1 VRIAL
6 ESLATEI
13 SKRDLAELGT
23 LLDQMRFAPIS
34 TMTPRSSTGG
44 STRGVD
50 EYLDATQAGHEK
62 IVAAL
67 RQ

>member
-34 TMTPRSSTGG
+34 TMT
-44 STRGVD
+44 RGVD
-50 EYLDATQAGHEK
+50 EYLDATQAGHEE